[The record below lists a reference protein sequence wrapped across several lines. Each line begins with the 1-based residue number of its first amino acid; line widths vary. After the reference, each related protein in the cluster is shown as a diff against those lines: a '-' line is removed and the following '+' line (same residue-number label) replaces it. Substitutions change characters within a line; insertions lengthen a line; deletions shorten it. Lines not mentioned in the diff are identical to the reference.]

1 MTTLATVLTHPHCR
15 ELKHY
20 TQQLLDRAETA
31 VDTAQWN
38 AIKAAWAVAEA
49 AGRLGT
55 QIDTDD
61 YAQDTAG
68 HRGRHLTWLL
78 TDAANRAHYF
88 GSVETDLTAL
98 NTEIQLIT
106 VP

>member
-15 ELKHY
+15 ELKDY

-38 AIKAAWAVAEA
+38 AIKAAWTVAEA

-55 QIDTDD
+55 QIDTDG
-61 YAQDTAG
+61 YAQDTSG
-68 HRGRHLTWLL
+68 HLGRHLKWLL
-78 TDAANRAHYF
+78 TGAANRAHEF
-88 GSVETDLTAL
+88 SEVETDLTTL